1 MVVIHHWG
9 CTRESQ
15 EGWETPGVTRER
27 ERSSRIAWQ
36 SWEPRSLFLQSPL
49 CCLPFFEPLCVKL
62 MAAKWPAAMV
72 HLCWK
77 WRKQCEANA
86 LMIWLINCLLYLI
99 DHKAAE
105 QRFTSSDAG
114 TTKPQLVVREIV
126 SGLMLTF
133 KHCGVFHFSQ
143 KWQENTVILHRYL
156 LPLQQIMKIKDK
168 CISKHY
174 LHLLQRCYYY
184 FQRTWS
190 PLQRP
195 WGSYSCVWP
204 PEGPLPALAE
214 SIHVLLSTDLI
225 LLKRMINA
233 PKY

>member
-1 MVVIHHWG
+1 MVRHIIFLLLLHTLFSPVQPLHLRYQVVLSPLLFLRKSSSFLALQWNKRLRADESLCSVMVVIHHWD
-9 CTRESQ
+9 CTRESE
-15 EGWETPGVTRER
+15 EGWETPGVARGER
-27 ERSSRIAWQ
+27 ERGARIAWQ
-36 SWEPRSLFLQSPL
+36 SWEPHSLFLHSPL

-105 QRFTSSDAG
+105 QRFTSSDAC

-133 KHCGVFHFSQ
+133 KHCDVFHFSQ
-143 KWQENTVILHRYL
+143 ENSYIT
-156 LPLQQIMKIKDK
+156 QI
-168 CISKHY
+168 
-174 LHLLQRCYYY
+174 
-184 FQRTWS
+184 
-190 PLQRP
+190 
-195 WGSYSCVWP
+195 
-204 PEGPLPALAE
+204 PAPSAADNE
-214 SIHVLLSTDLI
+214 N
-225 LLKRMINA
+225 KG
-233 PKY
+233 